1 MAGRSSIG
9 KMSLTLYQK
18 LHNLANNFR
27 KVGFSSNNTEININ
41 IKSDRRQS
49 LDQAS
54 SELLHAAVEI
64 LVYSSR
70 GTNWMPSEARH
81 IHARR

>member
-27 KVGFSSNNTEININ
+27 NVGFSSNNTEININ

>member
-41 IKSDRRQS
+41 IK
-49 LDQAS
+49 LDWTRLLGQTS
-54 SELLHAAVEI
+54 GELLHAAIEI
-64 LVYSSR
+64 LDYNSKD
-70 GTNWMPSEARH
+70 T
-81 IHARR
+81 

>member
-9 KMSLTLYQK
+9 KRSLTLYQK

-41 IKSDRRQS
+41 IKLDRTQS

-54 SELLHAAVEI
+54 GELLHAAVEI
-64 LVYSSR
+64 LDYSSR
-70 GTNWMPSEARH
+70 GT
-81 IHARR
+81 

>member
-9 KMSLTLYQK
+9 KRSLTLYQK

-54 SELLHAAVEI
+54 GELLHAAVEI

-70 GTNWMPSEARH
+70 GTNRMPSEARH
-81 IHARR
+81 VHARR